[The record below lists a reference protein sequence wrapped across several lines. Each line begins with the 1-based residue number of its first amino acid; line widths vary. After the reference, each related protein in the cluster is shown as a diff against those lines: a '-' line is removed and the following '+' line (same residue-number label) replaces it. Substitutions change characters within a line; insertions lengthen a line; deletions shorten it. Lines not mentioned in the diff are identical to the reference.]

1 MQAKDIKK
9 PKATHTK
16 LRMLDLI
23 ERGIIIAISRL
34 TVDQMETDHGWVVQ
48 TLAIGATHDTPSAFP
63 VVVID
68 QHADDCE
75 AMKYAV
81 SIFEALKARGLLSS
95 DQAARYRRALITLVP
110 QTSRTEG

>member
-1 MQAKDIKK
+1 MQAKIIK
-9 PKATHTK
+9 PKAPHAK

-34 TVDQMETDHGWVVQ
+34 TVAQVETDHGWVVQ

>member
-1 MQAKDIKK
+1 
-9 PKATHTK
+9 
-16 LRMLDLI
+16 MLDLI
-23 ERGIIIAISRL
+23 ERGIIISISRL
-34 TVDQMETDHGWVVQ
+34 TVDQVETDQGWVVQ

-81 SIFEALKARGLLSS
+81 SIFEALKARGFLSS
-95 DQAARYRRALITLVP
+95 DQAARYRRALITPVP
-110 QTSRTEG
+110 QATRTEG

>member
-1 MQAKDIKK
+1 MQAKDIK

-34 TVDQMETDHGWVVQ
+34 TVDQVETDHGWVVQ

>member
-1 MQAKDIKK
+1 MQAKIIK
-9 PKATHTK
+9 PKAPHAK

-34 TVDQMETDHGWVVQ
+34 TVDQVETDHGWVVQ
-48 TLAIGATHDTPSAFP
+48 TLAIGATHDAPSAFP

-81 SIFEALKARGLLSS
+81 SIFEALKARGLLSA